1 MWWDGSFG
9 VFLAEGEAVAGHGR
23 QAKDL
28 FAAIQSKGCGL
39 IGQDAGAPT
48 DTFSNTAEFST
59 D

>member
-1 MWWDGSFG
+1 MIRRYGSPQQ
-9 VFLAEGEAVAGHGR
+9 AEE
-23 QAKDL
+23 L

-39 IGQDAGAPT
+39 IGEDAGALA

>member
-1 MWWDGSFG
+1 MWLGGSFG
-9 VFLAEGEAVAGHGR
+9 VFLAEGEAVTR
-23 QAKDL
+23 RVMQAKDL

-39 IGQDAGAPT
+39 IGQDAGAPA